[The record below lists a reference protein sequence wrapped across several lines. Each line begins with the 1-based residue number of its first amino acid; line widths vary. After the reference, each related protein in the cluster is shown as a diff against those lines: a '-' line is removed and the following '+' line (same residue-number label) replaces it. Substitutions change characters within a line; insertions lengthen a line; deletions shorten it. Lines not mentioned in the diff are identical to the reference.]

1 MPLGLQDASR
11 SRIADIEMTR
21 LDRRNEVFVRW
32 LDRTARISAGEEP
45 LVRRHE
51 AVLATVT
58 KEDRGAFGCD
68 IADSLDLLAVLV
80 CAAGYSLVA
89 SRVLDVLGYAQANP
103 EVGRTVLQ

>member
-21 LDRRNEVFVRW
+21 LDRRNEGFVGG
-32 LDRTARISAGEEP
+32 LDRTAWISAGEQP
-45 LVRRHE
+45 LVGRHE
-51 AVLATVT
+51 AVLATVAQ
-58 KEDRGAFGCD
+58 KDRGAFGCD

-80 CAAGYSLVA
+80 RAAGYSLVA
-89 SRVLDVLGYAQANP
+89 SRVLDVLGYAKANP